1 MIDAQISR
9 ISGLLN
15 EKIHVTKDLT
25 EKYAKD
31 ALNVA
36 QATTADLSQKV
47 QGYTARKPTSP
58 TVKSEGKVDLSDAP
72 APPTAIYPDVP
83 RTELPDK
90 NDPATDPLLA

>member
-1 MIDAQISR
+1 MIDAQINQ

-15 EKIHVTKDLT
+15 EKINVTKDLT

-47 QGYTARKPTSP
+47 QGYTARKPSTTTKP
-58 TVKSEGKVDLSDAP
+58 EGKVDLSDAP
-72 APPTAIYPDVP
+72 APPTAIYPEVP